1 MTRRVIA
8 ITLLLV
14 LMLLGLTAGVF
25 ANTIQRSLTLPDMQR
40 MFHDGPVGKPTVVAQ
55 KPMTPTGKPTTPKI
69 NVLAQDTFQRQN
81 QPFWGQA
88 SDGHTWTADANAL
101 AIFSVQNTAGSIT
114 DGNGTFNAVLGPA
127 SDNVD
132 LLINGSLNKFTGQNN
147 FGSVLR
153 WRNVNNWYKAYI
165 DGNHLII
172 MRRVAGVNQQ
182 LVSVPFAAQ
191 SGASYALRFRALG
204 SQLMTRAWQ
213 TNTPEP
219 ATWQA
224 TIKDAS
230 LNKGQA
236 GVRVLIQ
243 PGTLVKI
250 TSFTA
255 SAATGTV

>member
-55 KPMTPTGKPTTPKI
+55 KSVTPAGKPATPKI

-81 QPFWGQA
+81 QRFWGQA

-101 AIFSVQNTAGSIT
+101 AIFSIQNTAGSIT

-132 LLINGSLNKFTGQNN
+132 LLINSSLNKFTGQNN

-153 WRNVNNWYKAYI
+153 WRNANNWYKAYL

-172 MRRVAGVNQQ
+172 MRRVAGANQQ

-204 SQLMTRAWQ
+204 NQLMARAWQ
-213 TNTPEP
+213 TNAPEP
-219 ATWQA
+219 AIWQA

-230 LNKGQA
+230 LSKGQA